1 VQRVS
6 HEDFRDT
13 AKGREFAQV
22 FDIIAPSTA
31 FERIEPL
38 CRNPQFIADG
48 EADPLLP
55 KIERQ
60 YSFHLTIVLTHYT
73 GFKLMAT
80 GLRNSKGSLLESARE
95 SNYAL
100 MIIATGVVIAILYW
114 ARAVFVTS
122 LVALIVAFL
131 LEPFVEL
138 LTRVRLPR
146 PLATFMVCLFA
157 VLVLYLAGLML
168 WNQLSDIASVAPNFA
183 GNLSAKVAAATNKL
197 QDIGDSTS
205 RILGAAPPNGAT
217 GASGTGASGTKTAS
231 KAAPKNGRK
240 TVTVEAVPV
249 VPGAIQE
256 VRIHEDH
263 NPVSTYIVSSL
274 GTLYQFVLMAS
285 FVPFLVYFMLSW
297 RDHIYKSFL
306 RFFEGA
312 DRLVVARSV
321 TGVSVMA
328 RAFVVGNFFIGV
340 ILAMLSSALFAVIH
354 VPSPVLL
361 GILSGFL
368 SLMPYIGFPLAL
380 VPPLFG
386 ALATDADSGVMLL
399 SFLVVLTL
407 HLSAMNIFY
416 PKLVGARVHLNPL
429 VVTLSL
435 MFWGFLWDAAGLLLA
450 IPITA
455 GIKAI
460 CDNVAGL
467 KPYGRFL
474 GD

>member
-1 VQRVS
+1 
-6 HEDFRDT
+6 
-13 AKGREFAQV
+13 
-22 FDIIAPSTA
+22 
-31 FERIEPL
+31 
-38 CRNPQFIADG
+38 
-48 EADPLLP
+48 
-55 KIERQ
+55 
-60 YSFHLTIVLTHYT
+60 
-73 GFKLMAT
+73 MAT
-80 GLRNSKGSLLESARE
+80 GIRNSKGSLLESARE

-138 LTRVRLPR
+138 LTRVRFPR
-146 PLATFMVCLFA
+146 PLATFVVCLFA

-168 WNQLSDIASVAPNFA
+168 WNQLSEMARVAPNFA
-183 GNLSAKVAAATNKL
+183 GNLSAKVATATNKL
-197 QDIGDSTS
+197 QDFGDSAT
-205 RILGAAPPNGAT
+205 RILGTGAPAGAT
-217 GASGTGASGTKTAS
+217 SASGASGTKPLPH
-231 KAAPKNGRK
+231 AAPKNGRK
-240 TVTVEAVPV
+240 TVTVETVPV
-249 VPGAIQE
+249 MPGSAIQE

-263 NPVSTYIVSSL
+263 NAISTYIVSSL

-312 DRLVVARSV
+312 HRLVVARSV
-321 TGVSVMA
+321 SGVSAMA

-368 SLMPYIGFPLAL
+368 SLIPYIGFPLAM

-386 ALATDADSGVMLL
+386 ALATDADSTVILL
-399 SFLVVLTL
+399 SFVVVLTL
-407 HLSAMNIFY
+407 HLMAMNVFY

-460 CDNVAGL
+460 CDNVAAL

>member
-1 VQRVS
+1 MCGNSQLI
-6 HEDFRDT
+6 
-13 AKGREFAQV
+13 ANREAYPF
-22 FDIIAPSTA
+22 
-31 FERIEPL
+31 
-38 CRNPQFIADG
+38 
-48 EADPLLP
+48 LP

-60 YSFHLTIVLTHYT
+60 YSSHPSIVLTHYT
-73 GFKLMAT
+73 SFKVMTT
-80 GLRNSKGSLLESARE
+80 GLRSSKGSLLESARE

-114 ARAVFVTS
+114 ARAVFVTL

-131 LEPFVEL
+131 LEPFVES
-138 LTRVRLPR
+138 LTRVRFPR
-146 PLATFMVCLFA
+146 SLATFVVCLFA

-168 WNQLSDIASVAPNFA
+168 WNQLSEMARVAPNFA

-197 QDIGDSTS
+197 QDIGDSAS
-205 RILGAAPPNGAT
+205 RILGTGPPV
-217 GASGTGASGTKTAS
+217 GASAASGAGGAGGIKLVPRVV
-231 KAAPKNGRK
+231 PKNGRK

-249 VPGAIQE
+249 PPPNAPIQE
-256 VRIHEDH
+256 VRIHDDH
-263 NPVSTYIVSSL
+263 NAVSTYIVSSL
-274 GTLYQFVLMAS
+274 GTLYQLVLMAS
-285 FVPFLVYFMLSW
+285 FVPFLIYFMLSW
-297 RDHIYKSFL
+297 RDHIYRSFL

-321 TGVSVMA
+321 TGVSTMA

-368 SLMPYIGFPLAL
+368 SLTPYIGFPLGMM
-380 VPPLFG
+380 PPLFG
-386 ALATDADSGVMLL
+386 ALATDADSSVILL
-399 SFLVVLTL
+399 SLVVVLTL

-460 CDNVAGL
+460 CDNVTVL

>member
-1 VQRVS
+1 
-6 HEDFRDT
+6 
-13 AKGREFAQV
+13 
-22 FDIIAPSTA
+22 
-31 FERIEPL
+31 
-38 CRNPQFIADG
+38 
-48 EADPLLP
+48 
-55 KIERQ
+55 
-60 YSFHLTIVLTHYT
+60 
-73 GFKLMAT
+73 MAT
-80 GLRNSKGSLLESARE
+80 GIRNSKGSLLESARE

-138 LTRVRLPR
+138 LTRARFPR
-146 PLATFMVCLFA
+146 PLATFFVCLFA
-157 VLVLYLAGLML
+157 VMVLYLAGLML
-168 WNQLSDIASVAPNFA
+168 WNQLSDMARVAPNFA
-183 GNLSAKVAAATNKL
+183 ANLSAKVAATTGKL
-197 QDIGDSTS
+197 QEIGDSAS
-205 RILGAAPPNGAT
+205 KILGAGAPGAT
-217 GASGTGASGTKTAS
+217 GATSSSGESGVKLVPHVT
-231 KAAPKNGRK
+231 PKNGRK
-240 TVTVEAVPV
+240 TVTVETVPV
-249 VPGAIQE
+249 APAAGIQE
-256 VRIHEDH
+256 VRIHDDH
-263 NPVSTYIVSSL
+263 NAISTYIVSSL

-321 TGVSVMA
+321 TGVSAMA

-368 SLMPYIGFPLAL
+368 SLTPYIGFPLAML
-380 VPPLFG
+380 PPLFG
-386 ALATDADSGVMLL
+386 ALATDADSSVILL
-399 SFLVVLTL
+399 SIVVVLGL

>member
-1 VQRVS
+1 
-6 HEDFRDT
+6 
-13 AKGREFAQV
+13 
-22 FDIIAPSTA
+22 
-31 FERIEPL
+31 
-38 CRNPQFIADG
+38 
-48 EADPLLP
+48 
-55 KIERQ
+55 
-60 YSFHLTIVLTHYT
+60 
-73 GFKLMAT
+73 
-80 GLRNSKGSLLESARE
+80 
-95 SNYAL
+95 

-138 LTRVRLPR
+138 LTRFRFPR
-146 PLATFMVCLFA
+146 PLATFVVCLFA
-157 VLVLYLAGLML
+157 VLTLYLAGLML
-168 WNQLSDIASVAPNFA
+168 WNQLSEMARVAPNFA
-183 GNLSAKVAAATNKL
+183 GNLAAKVSATTNKL
-197 QDIGDSTS
+197 QDIGDSAT
-205 RILGAAPPNGAT
+205 RILGGSAPAGAAGAT
-217 GASGTGASGTKTAS
+217 GASGAKPAPHV
-231 KAAPKNGRK
+231 APKNGKR
-240 TVTVEAVPV
+240 TVTVETVPV
-249 VPGAIQE
+249 MAGSGIQE

-263 NPVSTYIVSSL
+263 NAISTYIVSSL

-321 TGVSVMA
+321 SGVSAMA

-368 SLMPYIGFPLAL
+368 SLIPYIGFPLAM

-386 ALATDADSGVMLL
+386 ALATDADSTVILL

-407 HLSAMNIFY
+407 HLTAMNVFY